1 MRIVL
6 INLVEPLKSQESK
19 KEDKD
24 TEARVRDRLKDW
36 ISQNMQCNW
45 FSVAGND
52 WRIDLFSR
60 TSWRNIM
67 MLRPGF

>member
-1 MRIVL
+1 
-6 INLVEPLKSQESK
+6 
-19 KEDKD
+19 
-24 TEARVRDRLKDW
+24 
-36 ISQNMQCNW
+36 MQCNW